1 MADNDNNNDQQQQR
15 HVARMIVRDETS
27 RSDYILPPPKPSRPS
42 QEGGEER
49 KSRTEVVERSN
60 SRVTARV
67 SNLMRWPRTNKAGG
81 EKEQGG
87 GGGGQMQ
94 QTKNSFLWDL
104 QDLHITLLMPWH
116 STVVGPYCVH
126 RNQIHVVRDSQRG
139 AVSDDLRM
147 NIQIVRPGGRRRGA
161 QEQSRS

>member
-49 KSRTEVVERSN
+49 KSRTELVERSN

-87 GGGGQMQ
+87 GGGGLCPVSRQCQ
-94 QTKNSFLWDL
+94 IVFTLTNLSSVNLQNSKNSKLF
-104 QDLHITLLMPWH
+104 H
-116 STVVGPYCVH
+116 SVT
-126 RNQIHVVRDSQRG
+126 I
-139 AVSDDLRM
+139 
-147 NIQIVRPGGRRRGA
+147 
-161 QEQSRS
+161 